1 MSDHP
6 TWIELRDFWNGGL
19 AAERVRAVVRHLL
32 EGCEPCGALLSP
44 HLKAL
49 FGFPLPE
56 EEMQYEDAYDAVLD
70 RAFAAVAE
78 RVSRPTGRLEWIRE
92 TLASPPET
100 AGRRSGGADPT
111 AGPAGFEALLER
123 CAAVR
128 YEDPA
133 RMVDLARF
141 AASLAD
147 RLDPRQYGTKRVAN
161 LRCRAW
167 TELANAYRVA
177 DRLREGLDA
186 LDTAAGAFVA
196 GTADETLGARLLD
209 VQASLD
215 SDRRHF
221 AEALASL
228 DVVHAVHLRRGDSH
242 LAGRALLTKG
252 LYAGYEGDAERAV
265 ELMEEG
271 LALVDGRRDPGLMF
285 GAVHNLARAL
295 MECGRYEEAR
305 DLLRSNLLR
314 SNRSGDC
321 GGRVNRL
328 KVRWLEGQIA
338 AGLGELDDAE
348 RALAEVG
355 RGFEEIELPY
365 KGALAA
371 LELAAVHLRQGRWDE
386 ARDRALGAVGA
397 FTGLGIGREAMAS
410 VLVIRAAF
418 ERRIA
423 TAALLESVAARLML
437 LERDR
442 TA

>member
-1 MSDHP
+1 VSDHP

-78 RVSRPTGRLEWIRE
+78 QVSRPTGRLEWIRE
-92 TLASPPET
+92 TLVTPPLRRPPV
-100 AGRRSGGADPT
+100 AGAADPT

-177 DRLREGLDA
+177 DRLREALEALNVAADA
-186 LDTAAGAFVA
+186 FAAG
-196 GTADETLGARLLD
+196 TLDEVIGARLLD

-215 SDRRHF
+215 ADRRHF
-221 AEALASL
+221 AAALESL
-228 DVVHAVHLRRGDSH
+228 EVVHAVHLRRGDRH

-252 LYAGYEGDAERAV
+252 LYAGYGGDPERAV
-265 ELMEEG
+265 ELLEEG
-271 LALVDGRRDPGLMF
+271 LALVDRPRDPGLVF
-285 GAVHNLARAL
+285 GAVHNLARGL
-295 MECGRYEEAR
+295 MECGRFEEAR
-305 DLLRSNLLR
+305 ELLRSNHAM
-314 SNRSGDC
+314 DP

-338 AGLGELDDAE
+338 AGLGELDRAE
-348 RALAEVG
+348 QALAEV
-355 RGFEEIELPY
+355 RLGFEEMDLRY
-365 KGALAA
+365 KASLAA
-371 LELAAVHLRQGRWDE
+371 LELAAVHLRQGRADE
-386 ARDRALGAVGA
+386 ARDAALEAVGV

-418 ERRIA
+418 ERRSA
-423 TAALLESVAARLML
+423 TAALLESVAARLFL
-437 LERDR
+437 LEREPS
-442 TA
+442 A

>member
-1 MSDHP
+1 VSDHP
-6 TWIELRDFWNGGL
+6 TWIELRDFWSGGL

-92 TLASPPET
+92 TLASPPLRRPSV
-100 AGRRSGGADPT
+100 AGVADPA

-196 GTADETLGARLLD
+196 GTADEAIGARLLD

-215 SDRRHF
+215 SDRRSF

-228 DVVHAVHLRRGDSH
+228 DVVHAVHLRRGDPH

-265 ELMEEG
+265 ELMAEG
-271 LALVDGRRDPGLMF
+271 LALVDGQRDPGLMF

-305 DLLRSNLLR
+305 ELLR
-314 SNRSGDC
+314 SNRSTDC

-338 AGLGELDDAE
+338 AGLGELDGAE
-348 RALAEVG
+348 RALAEVS
-355 RGFEEIELPY
+355 RGFEEIDLRY
-365 KGALAA
+365 KAALAA

-386 ARDRALGAVGA
+386 ARDRALGAVGVFA
-397 FTGLGIGREAMAS
+397 GLGIGREAMAS